1 MENMVKLADKEFKAA
16 IINVFRCKGKHEHCE
31 GTNGNSV
38 KKWKCIKELN
48 ENFMEEYD
56 ICTNPW
62 RSRSLQELRK
72 TNDAY
77 KYKFI
82 FSTVLLNY
90 AQRLT

>member
-1 MENMVKLADKEFKAA
+1 MYSDVKENMNIVREQMV
-16 IINVFRCKGKHEHCE
+16 IP
-31 GTNGNSV
+31 V

>member
-16 IINVFRCKGKHEHCE
+16 IINVFRYKGKQEHHE
-31 GTNGNSV
+31 GTNGSSV
-38 KKWKCIKELN
+38 KKWKCVKELH
-48 ENFMEEYD
+48 ENSVEKYD
-56 ICTNPW
+56 ICSNPW
-62 RSRSLQELRK
+62 RSRSLPELRK

-90 AQRLT
+90 A